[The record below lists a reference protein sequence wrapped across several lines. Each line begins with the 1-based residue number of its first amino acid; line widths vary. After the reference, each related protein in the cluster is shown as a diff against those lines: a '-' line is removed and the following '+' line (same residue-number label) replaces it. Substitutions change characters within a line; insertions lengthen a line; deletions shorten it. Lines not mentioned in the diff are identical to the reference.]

1 MSQQDTIERHAAL
14 LRAWHLAI
22 LRFALTRNN
31 ADRLGLLAIA
41 NEIDRLG
48 RPPHQVGAG
57 FSFFRRESE
66 ELCAATLRQ
75 HKESDVILDRH
86 LARINDAHLKRT
98 LAVALE
104 VPPRKPDL
112 ARRRHKPNADLWR
125 GLPSRGSPQP

>member
-1 MSQQDTIERHAAL
+1 MSQQDTIERHAVL

-31 ADRLGLLAIA
+31 ADRLGVLAIA

-48 RPPHQVGAG
+48 RRSHEIGTG

-75 HKESDVILDRH
+75 RNESDVILNQY
-86 LARINDAHLKRT
+86 LARIGDARLKRA
-98 LAVALE
+98 LAAALE
-104 VPPRKPDL
+104 IPPQKSDL
-112 ARRRHKPNADLWR
+112 ARNRHKPTYDLWR
-125 GLPSRGSPQP
+125 GLPPRGSPQA